1 MIKKVTHPYAYELR
15 QARIDEAIVTGRP
28 LVERPYYYENVDTG
42 QQYYDLFGCIGW
54 PYEDEDN
61 KKGLPGYVAVIGVVK
76 QNGDGTGTRAPEK
89 AWFRLMGEAES
100 EYLIVLFQEIQQLRD
115 QFGFGEHPELL
126 KVFVGDPDKNITD
139 LVSYNAW
146 LERDGN
152 KKREILFAPPL
163 DMYDDEA
170 FDNYKRSL
178 ETAIMTVPERFAFG
192 GNSIL
197 RTKHHEYRRNNPAIF
212 AIGGLIHTLLHT
224 TPWMDQQQE
233 GMFVV
238 QEGV

>member
-1 MIKKVTHPYAYELR
+1 MIKKIAHPYAFELR

-28 LVERPYYYENVDTG
+28 LIERPYYYEDTDTG
-42 QQYYDLFGCIGW
+42 KQYYELFGCLGW

-61 KKGLPGYVAVIGVVK
+61 KKGLPGYVAIIGVVK
-76 QNGDGTGTRAPEK
+76 SERAPEK

-100 EYLIVLFQEIQQLRD
+100 EYLIVLFQEIQRLRD

-126 KVFVGDPDKNITD
+126 KTFYGDPDKNITD
-139 LVSYNAW
+139 LISYNEE
-146 LERDGN
+146 LRSNGVET
-152 KKREILFAPPL
+152 REILLAPPL
-163 DMYDDEA
+163 DMYDTEA

-178 ETAIMTVPERFAFG
+178 ETAIINKPERFAFG
-192 GNSIL
+192 GNTIL
-197 RTKHHEYRRNNPAIF
+197 KNKHHEYRRNNPAIY

-233 GMFVV
+233 NMFVV
-238 QEGV
+238 EEGV